1 MVAGKGDKV
10 IHRQSKGRQVAQR
23 SADDP
28 EYDVESQALLDD
40 GGTKAALFVLICEID
55 VSHLLEAAPFFF
67 GEERFG
73 KPLGVFGRE
82 RWVIFPDRCQGP
94 VAAPSRWVA
103 GGQVNIRAI
112 VLDANGEVFID
123 MSKDFMFGHRVRCGA
138 PYSAVMALWKP

>member
-10 IHRQSKGRQVAQR
+10 IHRQAKGGQVAQR

-67 GEERFG
+67 REERFG

-94 VAAPSRWVA
+94 IAAPSRWVA

-123 MSKDFMFGHRVRCGA
+123 MSKDLMVGHGLLGA
-138 PYSAVMALWKP
+138 GRASGVMAMWKP